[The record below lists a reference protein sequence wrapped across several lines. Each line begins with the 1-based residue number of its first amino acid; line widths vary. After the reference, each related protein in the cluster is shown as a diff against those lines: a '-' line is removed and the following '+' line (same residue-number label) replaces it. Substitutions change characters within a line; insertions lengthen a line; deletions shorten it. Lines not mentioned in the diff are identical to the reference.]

1 MDHHLIRK
9 VEQQFRETVRLNGL
23 WGPED
28 HLLVGI
34 SGGPDSVALAYLVVQ
49 TGLPATLAH
58 VQYGLRGMESVKDEE
73 LVRTLARDWE
83 IPLLVFRPDPTL
95 LKSAPKAT
103 LQEEARRIR
112 YQWWD
117 ILVQAG
123 PYTRVLTGHQ
133 ADDQLE
139 TMLVYMLRGHPG
151 AWTRHISY
159 RNGNIARPLLDIPR
173 ESIVR
178 YLQACRLPW
187 REDQSN
193 QDGPYLRNRI
203 RQEVVPVLK
212 KIQPQLSEL
221 VPAQAAWVA
230 QMTAAAHEALVQWE
244 GQAMQLSED
253 ELLIDLRM
261 LREVPWAGFALY
273 SRLYPLGF
281 HPRQIQQI
289 LALESRKTGQVFIS
303 PAWVLAHDRGRLI
316 GKRRTDVLPP
326 EPVTVSAFPATIRCG
341 GIILDF
347 QPFTNRREV
356 PELSS
361 STLLMDADVLAM
373 PLTVRPW
380 EPGDRFVPLGMK
392 GHKKVKDLLIHRKK
406 NVFEKQ
412 STLVL
417 TGSEG
422 TLYAVLGEQMSD
434 TAKVRE
440 GSKSLVL
447 ITLTHL
453 S

>member
-1 MDHHLIRK
+1 M
-9 VEQQFRETVRLNGL
+9 
-23 WGPED
+23 
-28 HLLVGI
+28 VGI
-34 SGGPDSVALAYLVVQ
+34 SGGPDSVALAFLVVQ

-58 VQYGLRGMESVKDEE
+58 VQYGLRGLESDKDEE
-73 LVRTLARDWE
+73 LVRTLAREWE

-95 LKSAPKAT
+95 LKSAPKAA

-123 PYTRVLTGHQ
+123 PFTRVLTGHH

-139 TMLVYMLRGHPG
+139 TMLVYLLRGHPG

-173 ESIVR
+173 ESIIR
-178 YLQACRLPW
+178 YLHACHLPW

-203 RQEVVPVLK
+203 RQEVVPALK
-212 KIQPQLSEL
+212 KIQPHLSEL

-230 QMTAAAHEALVQWE
+230 HMSAAAHEALVQWE
-244 GQAMQLSED
+244 SQAMQSSED

-273 SRLYPLGF
+273 SWLYPLGF

-289 LALESRKTGQVFIS
+289 LASESRKTGQVFTS
-303 PAWVLAHDRGRLI
+303 PDWVLAHDRGRLI
-316 GKRRTDVLPP
+316 GKRRTTVLPP
-326 EPVTVSAFPATIRCG
+326 EPVTIAAFPATIRCG
-341 GIILDF
+341 ATILHFLPCTDA
-347 QPFTNRREV
+347 REV
-356 PELSS
+356 QGLSS

-380 EPGDRFVPLGMK
+380 APGDRFVPLGMT
-392 GHKKVKDLLIHRKK
+392 GHKKVKDLLIQRKK

-417 TGSEG
+417 TGSDG

-434 TAKVRE
+434 TAKVRP
-440 GSKSLVL
+440 GSKSFVL
-447 ITLTHL
+447 LTLTRP

>member
-1 MDHHLIRK
+1 M
-9 VEQQFRETVRLNGL
+9 
-23 WGPED
+23 
-28 HLLVGI
+28 VGI
-34 SGGPDSVALAYLVVQ
+34 SGGPDSVALAFLVVQ

-58 VQYGLRGMESVKDEE
+58 VQYGLRGLESDKDEE
-73 LVRTLARDWE
+73 LVRTLAREWE

-95 LKSAPKAT
+95 LKSAPKAA
-103 LQEEARRIR
+103 LQKEARRIR

-123 PYTRVLTGHQ
+123 PFTRVLTGHH

-139 TMLVYMLRGHPG
+139 TMLVYLLRGHPG

-173 ESIVR
+173 ESIIR
-178 YLQACRLPW
+178 YLHACHLPW

-203 RQEVVPVLK
+203 RQEVVPALK
-212 KIQPQLSEL
+212 KIQPHLSEL

-230 QMTAAAHEALVQWE
+230 HMSAAAHEALVQWE
-244 GQAMQLSED
+244 SQAMQSSED

-273 SRLYPLGF
+273 SWLYPLGF

-289 LALESRKTGQVFIS
+289 LASESRKTGQVFTS
-303 PAWVLAHDRGRLI
+303 PDWVLAHDRGRLI
-316 GKRRTDVLPP
+316 GKRRTTVLPP
-326 EPVTVSAFPATIRCG
+326 EPVTIAAFPATIRCG
-341 GIILDF
+341 ATILHFLPCTDA
-347 QPFTNRREV
+347 REV
-356 PELSS
+356 QGLSS

-380 EPGDRFVPLGMK
+380 APGDRFVPLGMT
-392 GHKKVKDLLIHRKK
+392 GHKKVKDLLIQRKK

-417 TGSEG
+417 TGSDG

-434 TAKVRE
+434 TAKVRP
-440 GSKSLVL
+440 GSKSFVL
-447 ITLTHL
+447 LTLTRP

>member
-1 MDHHLIRK
+1 M
-9 VEQQFRETVRLNGL
+9 EQQFRDTVRLNGL
-23 WGPED
+23 WGPKD

-34 SGGPDSVALAYLVVQ
+34 SGGPDSVALAFLVVQ

-58 VQYGLRGMESVKDEE
+58 VQYGLRGLESDKDEE
-73 LVRTLARDWE
+73 LVRTLAREWE

-95 LKSAPKAT
+95 LKSAPKAA
-103 LQEEARRIR
+103 LQKEARRIR

-123 PYTRVLTGHQ
+123 PFTRVLTGHH

-139 TMLVYMLRGHPG
+139 TMLVYLLRGHPG

-173 ESIVR
+173 ESIIR
-178 YLQACRLPW
+178 YLHACHLPW

-203 RQEVVPVLK
+203 RQEVVPALK
-212 KIQPQLSEL
+212 KIQPHLSEL

-230 QMTAAAHEALVQWE
+230 HMSAAAHEALVQWE
-244 GQAMQLSED
+244 SQAMQSSED

-273 SRLYPLGF
+273 SWLYPLGF

-289 LALESRKTGQVFIS
+289 LASESRKTGQVFTS
-303 PAWVLAHDRGRLI
+303 PDWVLAHDRGRLI
-316 GKRRTDVLPP
+316 GKRRTTVLPP
-326 EPVTVSAFPATIRCG
+326 EPVTIAAFPATIRCG
-341 GIILDF
+341 ATILHFLPCTDA
-347 QPFTNRREV
+347 REV
-356 PELSS
+356 QGLSS

-380 EPGDRFVPLGMK
+380 APGDRFVPLGMT
-392 GHKKVKDLLIHRKK
+392 GHKKVKDLLIQRKK

-417 TGSEG
+417 TGSDG

-434 TAKVRE
+434 TAKVRP
-440 GSKSLVL
+440 GSKSFVL
-447 ITLTHL
+447 LTLTRP